1 MILRIIREEMSK
13 AGQHCQAAQKA
24 PAGHARGKFVELPVG
39 GYRIALQLRPGKGRV
54 FTIFSTADFLRR
66 CCGKKKKRA
75 TCLKVLKREV
85 EVMEKRRLK
94 GENHCAWAFYIIT
107 G

>member
-1 MILRIIREEMSK
+1 M
-13 AGQHCQAAQKA
+13 
-24 PAGHARGKFVELPVG
+24 G
-39 GYRIALQLRPGKGRV
+39 GYRIVLQLRHGKGRV

-66 CCGKKKKRA
+66 CCGKKKKA

-85 EVMEKRRLK
+85 EVMEKRRLM
-94 GENHCAWAFYIIT
+94 GENHCAWAFCIIT